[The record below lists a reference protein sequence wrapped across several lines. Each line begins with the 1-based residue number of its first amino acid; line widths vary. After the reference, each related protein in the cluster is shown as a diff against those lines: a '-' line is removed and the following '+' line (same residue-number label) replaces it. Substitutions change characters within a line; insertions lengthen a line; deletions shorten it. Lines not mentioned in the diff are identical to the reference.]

1 MSKPVC
7 VIIGVGPG
15 NGLSFTRKFA
25 AEGYEVA
32 MCARNAGYL
41 DELAAEIPG
50 THAYPYDVCD
60 TAEASGVFG
69 RIRQDLGPVA
79 VLVYN
84 AGSGEFVN
92 IDNTSLE
99 MLQQAWEINTRGL
112 FVTAQEVLPDMRQ
125 AGGGNIVVSGATASL
140 RGGASAAP
148 FASAKAA
155 QRSLAQS
162 MARHLGPEKIH
173 VSYVIIDGIIDIP
186 YIREMMPDKPT
197 EYFLSPDDIAAAVF
211 HLTQQPPSAWTFE
224 LDVRPFGEKW

>member
-15 NGLSFTRKFA
+15 NGASFARKFA

-32 MCARNAGYL
+32 LCARNEAYL
-41 DELAAEIPG
+41 NELAADIAG
-50 THAYPYDVCD
+50 THVYPYDVCATD
-60 TAEASGVFG
+60 AATGVFD

-79 VLVYN
+79 VLAYN
-84 AGSGEFVN
+84 AGTGDFIN
-92 IDNTSLE
+92 IDKTTVE
-99 MLQQAWEINTRGL
+99 GLQLAWEVNTRGL
-112 FVTAQEVLPDMRQ
+112 FVATQQVLPDMRK

-140 RGGASAAP
+140 RGGANAAP

-155 QRSLAQS
+155 QRSLTQS

-173 VSYVIIDGIIDIP
+173 VSYVIIDGVIDIP
-186 YIREMMPDKPT
+186 YIREMIPDQPA
-197 EYFLSPDDIAAAVF
+197 EFFLPPDAIADAVF
-211 HLTQQPPSAWTFE
+211 YLIQQPQGAWTFE

>member
-15 NGLSFTRKFA
+15 NGVSFARKFA
-25 AEGYEVA
+25 AEGYAVA
-32 MCARNAGYL
+32 LCARNEAYL
-41 DELAAEIPG
+41 NELAADIAG
-50 THAYPYDVCD
+50 THAYPYDVCAMD
-60 TAEASGVFG
+60 AATGVFD

-84 AGSGEFVN
+84 AGSGDFIN
-92 IDNTSLE
+92 IDKTTVE
-99 MLQQAWEINTRGL
+99 GLQQAWEVNTRGL
-112 FVTAQEVLPDMRQ
+112 FVTTQQVLPDMRE

-140 RGGASAAP
+140 RGGANAAP

-155 QRSLAQS
+155 QRSLTQS

-173 VSYVIIDGIIDIP
+173 VSYVIIDGVIDIP
-186 YIREMMPDKPT
+186 YIREAMSDKPD
-197 EYFLSPDDIAAAVF
+197 EFFLSPDAIADAVF
-211 HLTQQPPSAWTFE
+211 YLTQQPQSAWTFE

>member
-15 NGLSFTRKFA
+15 NGVSFARKFA

-32 MCARNAGYL
+32 MCARSAAYL
-41 DELAAEIPG
+41 DELAAEISG
-50 THAYPYDVCD
+50 THAYPYDVGD
-60 TAEASGVFG
+60 TAAASGVFG
-69 RIRQDLGPVA
+69 RIRQALGPVA

-140 RGGASAAP
+140 RGGATAAP

-173 VSYVIIDGIIDIP
+173 VSYVIIDGMIDIP

-197 EYFLSPDDIAAAVF
+197 EYFLSPDDIADAVF
-211 HLTQQPPSAWTFE
+211 HLTQQPHSAWTFE

>member
-7 VIIGVGPG
+7 VIIGIGPG
-15 NGLSFTRKFA
+15 NGVSFARKFA

-32 MCARNAGYL
+32 MCARNEAYL
-41 DELAAEIPG
+41 NEVASEIAG

-60 TAEASGVFG
+60 TDAAADVFG
-69 RIRQDLGPVA
+69 RIRKDLGPVS
-79 VLVYN
+79 VLLYN
-84 AGSGEFVN
+84 AGPGEFLN
-92 IDNTSLE
+92 IDDTSLE

-112 FVTAQEVLPDMRQ
+112 FVTAQEVLPDMRK

-140 RGGASAAP
+140 RGGAGAAP

-173 VSYVIIDGIIDIP
+173 VSYVIIDGVIDIP
-186 YIREMMPDKPT
+186 YIREMMPDQPDDF
-197 EYFLSPDDIAAAVF
+197 FLSPDDIADAVYY
-211 HLTQQPPSAWTFE
+211 LTQQPQSAWTFE